1 MNDEIQHVEVSA
13 VEPTAL
19 AIMERAEIDIQIST
33 AKKYPRKLSEFKQK
47 ATDMVSLDEETA
59 ASCIYRRPVGKEN
72 GQMKYAEG
80 ESIREAEIVAA
91 CYGNL
96 RYGSVISEMNPRFV
110 KVIGFCHDL
119 ENNIAVKSEVVEA
132 TVTSM
137 GQPYSE
143 RMRVVVAKAAQSKAL
158 RDAIFRVVPKSL
170 CKSITAAARKIVLGE
185 NETLTQRRDRVK
197 DWISKLPIKPERIF
211 TALGIKG
218 VEDIGEEQL
227 ITLTGIRT
235 AIKDGEITLDEAF
248 PEVFKD
254 EITQKQGVEGVKE
267 KLKKSN
273 VKEQIEILKKESA
286 SKTDDLPWD
295 GPTQIKE

>member
-1 MNDEIQHVEVSA
+1 MENEIQHVEVMA
-13 VEPTAL
+13 VEPNAL
-19 AIMERAEIDIQIST
+19 AVMERAEIDIQIST

-59 ASCIYRRPVGKEN
+59 ASCIYRRPVGKEG

-96 RYGSVISEMNPRFV
+96 RYGSVISEMNTRNV

-132 TVTSM
+132 TVTSS

-143 RMRVVVAKAAQSKAL
+143 RMRIVTAKAAQSKAL

-170 CKSITAAARKIVLGE
+170 CKSITQAARKIVLGE
-185 NETLTQRRDRVK
+185 NETIVQRREKVK
-197 DWISKLPIKPERIF
+197 TWMSKLSISTDRIF
-211 TALGIKG
+211 AALGIKG
-218 VEDIGEEQL
+218 IEDVGEEQL

-235 AIKDGEITLDEAF
+235 ALKDGEVTLDEAF
-248 PEVFKD
+248 PEIPKEV
-254 EITQKQGVEGVKE
+254 TNTKQGVDGVKE
-267 KLKKSN
+267 RIKKTDI
-273 VKEQIEILKKESA
+273 KEQIETLKKES
-286 SKTDDLPWD
+286 SGKDELPWD
-295 GPTQIKE
+295 GPKN